1 MVIVQVDS
9 AIYFTSSNYV
19 KERIL
24 RWLEEEEERQRQ
36 QNFPQIEFLIV
47 ELSSVAD
54 IDTSGIQALEELF
67 RALEKRKIQLI
78 LANPGP
84 TVIQKLQSAKFIEL
98 IGEDRISLTVGDA
111 VKKFAPKAVDDV

>member
-1 MVIVQVDS
+1 VDS
-9 AIYFTSSNYV
+9 AIYFTNSNYV

-36 QNFPQIEFLIV
+36 QKFPQIECLIV
-47 ELSSVAD
+47 ALSAVVD
-54 IDTSGIQALEELF
+54 IDTSGIHALEELF

-84 TVIQKLQSAKFIEL
+84 TVIQKLHAAKFTEL
-98 IGEDRISLTVGDA
+98 IGDDKISLTVGDA
-111 VKKFAPKAVDDV
+111 VKKFAPKAVDSV